1 MSASFAHELNQPLAV
16 IRNYAEL
23 LQHQLRTQTMN
34 ADTAKGVLDDIIASS
49 VRAADII
56 RRIRVF
62 IQPAESR
69 KERIDLRTVVQEVLA
84 LVNAEALRA
93 QITLVKPPMPH
104 PIWVQADAIELSQV
118 LFNVVRNAMD
128 ALQDA
133 QERRIELTVN
143 ELDGEVQLQV
153 YDTGPGLSETSLQ
166 QAGEPFYTTKV
177 SGLGMGL
184 SISRIILAQ
193 YGGRLSLDNTER
205 GTCACIGLPRAEA
218 P

>member
-1 MSASFAHELNQPLAV
+1 MSASFAHELNQPLA
-16 IRNYAEL
+16 IILNYAEL
-23 LQHQLRTQTMN
+23 LKHQLRTKTM
-34 ADTAKGVLDDIIASS
+34 DTNIAQEALDDIIASS
-49 VRAADII
+49 VRAAAII
-56 RRIRVF
+56 RRIRTF
-62 IQPAESR
+62 IQPTEPR
-69 KERIDLRTVVQEVLA
+69 RERIDLRTVVQEVLA

-93 QITLVKPPMPH
+93 QITLVKPPLPH

-128 ALQDA
+128 ALQEA
-133 QERRIELTVN
+133 QARRIELTIS

-153 YDTGPGLSETSLQ
+153 YDSGSGLSETSLQ
-166 QAGEPFYTTKV
+166 QAGEPFYTTKA
-177 SGLGMGL
+177 SGLGLGL
-184 SISRIILAQ
+184 SISRTILAQ